1 MNTQEMSQEI
11 KNTLDATQ
19 KIVDGMKDGDRMQVG
34 VLAKEVS
41 ALVGKSPS
49 DVLDF
54 VTYFA
59 HNSKVAYITRG
70 KKGGVVKGTKPAPK
84 PVKVKVVVPVAPSV
98 DYSEDS
104 TESV

>member
-1 MNTQEMSQEI
+1 MNTQEMLQDI
-11 KNTLDATQ
+11 KSTLESTQ

-34 VLAKEVS
+34 ALAQEVS

-84 PVKVKVVVPVAPSV
+84 PVKSKKSDIVILGV
-98 DYSEDS
+98 DFG